1 MANTSLRPDD
11 SVRMIREFEV
21 GGIISL
27 DRGYAFVDF
36 SSGGKIKTGYLPVIA
51 LESAQPE
58 VFSERR
64 ERHQAG

>member
-1 MANTSLRPDD
+1 
-11 SVRMIREFEV
+11 MIREFEV